1 MLKKTGEAKIT
12 LAKKPIVL
20 FSSDAI
26 LKMKLYTKE
35 VNDEVGWLGTVNKI
49 GNNYYVSDVFLFEQ
63 DVHGTTT
70 EITPEGLTTFAE
82 EILQEEDGVEKWNN
96 MKLWGHS
103 HVNMG
108 VFASSQDDKQIKE
121 LKANTDFFIRVI
133 MNKKD
138 EIKID
143 IVDDDVIVENADF
156 AEINNQDVTNL
167 LKLIEEAKA
176 QIEEIKLKREEE
188 LDVEVKKEVKEKV
201 REKRSVTTAIGMGH
215 YGSFYGRNSY
225 VHYLDEDNYDVYD
238 NVKKNKVR
246 TEEEE
251 QDILEGRIIYYDVE
265 DYIDVDTLIEIA
277 TAKNKKE
284 IEAILRISG
293 YGYDYFDSKEIET
306 IIRYSQDLLVKICDE
321 ETEEDEKKGVN

>member
-12 LAKKPIVL
+12 LAKKPMVL

-26 LKMKLYTKE
+26 MKMKLYTKE

-108 VFASSQDDKQIKE
+108 VLASSQDDKQIKE

-143 IVDDDVIVENADF
+143 IVDDDIIVENADF
-156 AEINNQDVTNL
+156 AEINNHDVANL

-188 LDVEVKKEVKEKV
+188 LAVEVKKEVKEKV
-201 REKRSVTTAIGMGH
+201 REKRSVATALGMGH
-215 YGSFYGRNSY
+215 YGNFYGRDSY
-225 VHYLDEDNYDVYD
+225 TRYLDEDNYDVYD
-238 NVKKNKVR
+238 SVKKNKVR

-251 QDILEGRIIYYDVE
+251 QDILEGRIIYDDVE
-265 DYIDVDTLIEIA
+265 EYIDVDTLIEIA
-277 TAKNKKE
+277 TAKNRRE
-284 IEAILRISG
+284 IETILRISG

-321 ETEEDEKKGVN
+321 QTEEDEKKGVN

>member
-12 LAKKPIVL
+12 LSKKPIVL

-156 AEINNQDVTNL
+156 AEINNHDVTNL

-188 LDVEVKKEVKEKV
+188 LAVEVKKEVKEKV
-201 REKRSVTTAIGMGH
+201 REKRSVITA
-215 YGSFYGRNSY
+215 YGSFYGRDSY
-225 VHYLDEDNYDVYD
+225 TRYLDEDNYDVYD

-251 QDILEGRIIYYDVE
+251 QDILEGRIIYDDVE

-277 TAKNKKE
+277 TAKNRKE
-284 IEAILRISG
+284 IETILRISG

-321 ETEEDEKKGVN
+321 QTEEDEKKGVN

>member
-12 LAKKPIVL
+12 LAKKPMVL

-35 VNDEVGWLGTVNKI
+35 VNDEVGWLGIVNKI

-121 LKANTDFFIRVI
+121 LKTNTDFFIRVI

-143 IVDDDVIVENADF
+143 IIDDDVIVENADF

-176 QIEEIKLKREEE
+176 QIEEMKLKREEE
-188 LDVEVKKEVKEKV
+188 LAVEVKKEVKEKV
-201 REKRSVTTAIGMGH
+201 REKRSAITAIGVGH
-215 YGSFYGRNSY
+215 YGSFYGRDSY
-225 VHYLDEDNYDVYD
+225 IRYLDEDNYDVYD
-238 NVKKNKVR
+238 SVKKNKVR

-251 QDILEGRIIYYDVE
+251 QDILEGRIIYDDVE

-277 TAKNKKE
+277 TAKNRKE
-284 IEAILRISG
+284 IETILRLSG

-306 IIRYSQDLLVKICDE
+306 IVKYSQDLLVKICDE
-321 ETEEDEKKGVN
+321 QIEEDEKKGVN

>member
-82 EILQEEDGVEKWNN
+82 EILKEEDGIEKWNN

-143 IVDDDVIVENADF
+143 ITDDDVAIENADF

-176 QIEEIKLKREEE
+176 QIEEMKLKREEE
-188 LDVEVKKEVKEKV
+188 LAVEVKKEVKEKV
-201 REKRSVTTAIGMGH
+201 REKRSAITAIGMGH
-215 YGSFYGRNSY
+215 YGSFYGRDSY
-225 VHYLDEDNYDVYD
+225 IRYLDEDNYDVYD
-238 NVKKNKVR
+238 SVKKNKVR

-251 QDILEGRIIYYDVE
+251 QDILEGRIIYDDVE
-265 DYIDVDTLIEIA
+265 DYIDIDTLVEIA
-277 TAKNKKE
+277 TAKNRKE
-284 IEAILRISG
+284 IETILRLSG

-306 IIRYSQDLLVKICDE
+306 IVKYSQDLLVKICDE
-321 ETEEDEKKGVN
+321 QVEEDEKKGVN

>member
-103 HVNMG
+103 HVNMR

-143 IVDDDVIVENADF
+143 IVDDDVVVENADF

-188 LDVEVKKEVKEKV
+188 LAVEVKKEVKEKV
-201 REKRSVTTAIGMGH
+201 REKRSAITAIGMGH
-215 YGSFYGRNSY
+215 YGSFYGRDSY
-225 VHYLDEDNYDVYD
+225 TRYLDEDNYDVYD
-238 NVKKNKVR
+238 SVKKNKVR

-251 QDILEGRIIYYDVE
+251 QDILEGRIIYDDVE

-277 TAKNKKE
+277 TAKNRKE
-284 IEAILRISG
+284 IETILRLSG

-306 IIRYSQDLLVKICDE
+306 IVKYSQDLLVKICDE
-321 ETEEDEKKGVN
+321 QVEEDEKKGVN

>member
-12 LAKKPIVL
+12 LAKKPMVL

-188 LDVEVKKEVKEKV
+188 LAVEVKKEVKEKV
-201 REKRSVTTAIGMGH
+201 REKRSAITALGMGH
-215 YGSFYGRNSY
+215 YGSFYGRDSY
-225 VHYLDEDNYDVYD
+225 TRYLDEDNYDVYD
-238 NVKKNKVR
+238 SVKKNKVR

-251 QDILEGRIIYYDVE
+251 QDILEGRIIYDDVE
-265 DYIDVDTLIEIA
+265 DYIDVDTLVEIA
-277 TAKNKKE
+277 TAKNRKE
-284 IEAILRISG
+284 IETILRISG

-321 ETEEDEKKGVN
+321 QTEEDEKKGVN

>member
-143 IVDDDVIVENADF
+143 IVDDDVVVENADF

-176 QIEEIKLKREEE
+176 QIEEMKLKREEE
-188 LDVEVKKEVKEKV
+188 LAVEVKKEVKEKV
-201 REKRSVTTAIGMGH
+201 REKRSAITAIGMGH
-215 YGSFYGRNSY
+215 YGSFYGRDSY
-225 VHYLDEDNYDVYD
+225 TRYLDEDNYDVYD
-238 NVKKNKVR
+238 SVKKNKVR

-251 QDILEGRIIYYDVE
+251 QDILEGRIIYDDVE

-277 TAKNKKE
+277 TAKNRKE
-284 IEAILRISG
+284 IETILRLSG

-321 ETEEDEKKGVN
+321 QTEEDEKKGVN

>member
-12 LAKKPIVL
+12 LSKKPIVL

-188 LDVEVKKEVKEKV
+188 LAVEVKKEVKEKV
-201 REKRSVTTAIGMGH
+201 REKRSVITA

-225 VHYLDEDNYDVYD
+225 THYLDEDNYDVYD
-238 NVKKNKVR
+238 SVKKNKVR

-251 QDILEGRIIYYDVE
+251 QDILEGRIIYDDVE
-265 DYIDVDTLIEIA
+265 DYIDVDTLVEIA
-277 TAKNKKE
+277 TAKNRKE
-284 IEAILRISG
+284 IETILRISG

-321 ETEEDEKKGVN
+321 QTEEDEKKGVN

>member
-12 LAKKPIVL
+12 LAKKPMVL

-143 IVDDDVIVENADF
+143 IIDDDVVVENADF

-188 LDVEVKKEVKEKV
+188 LAVEVKKEVKEKV
-201 REKRSVTTAIGMGH
+201 REKRTVTTAIGMGH
-215 YGSFYGRNSY
+215 YGSFYGRDSY
-225 VHYLDEDNYDVYD
+225 TRYLDEDNYDVYD
-238 NVKKNKVR
+238 SVKKNKVR

-251 QDILEGRIIYYDVE
+251 QDILEGRIIYDDVE

-277 TAKNKKE
+277 TAKNRKE
-284 IEAILRISG
+284 IETILRLSG
-293 YGYDYFDSKEIET
+293 YGYDYFDAKEIET
-306 IIRYSQDLLVKICDE
+306 IVKYSQDLLVKICDE
-321 ETEEDEKKGVN
+321 QTDEDEKKGVN